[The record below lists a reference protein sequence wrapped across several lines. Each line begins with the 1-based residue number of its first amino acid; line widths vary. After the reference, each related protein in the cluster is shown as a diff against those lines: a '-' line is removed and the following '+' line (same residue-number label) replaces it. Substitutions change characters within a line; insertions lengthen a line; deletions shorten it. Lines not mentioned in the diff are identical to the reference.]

1 MNELSKKPQGNEA
14 NTLLAAVLN
23 PKVSMRCGKGS
34 CEFYNKHDKISG
46 CKKFD
51 DRRKC
56 STSNKQR
63 RKAANN
69 SRRRGDTT
77 NWYGC

>member
-1 MNELSKKPQGNEA
+1 MENI
-14 NTLLAAVLN
+14 
-23 PKVSMRCGKGS
+23 SMRCGKGS

-46 CKKFD
+46 CNNFD

-56 STSNKQR
+56 QLSMSQR
-63 RKAANN
+63 RKSANK
-69 SRRRGDTT
+69 SRSKDSI